1 MNITESLAKDVNIQQ
16 ACAALAVPRASFYRW
31 QNPAQDDREKRQ
43 RAVPPLALSCEEE
56 KAVLEI
62 LHADRFVDQAPL
74 EIYNTLLDE
83 GHYLCSVRTMY
94 PSVPM

>member
-1 MNITESLAKDVNIQQ
+1 MKITESLAKVVNVQR

-31 QNPAQDDREKRQ
+31 QNPEEDDREGPQ
-43 RAVPPLALSCEEE
+43 RSAPPLALSCEEE

-74 EIYNTLLDE
+74 
-83 GHYLCSVRTMY
+83 
-94 PSVPM
+94 